1 MPNNM
6 AASPTSFVSTTHVTM
21 TQFDVFVNPIAAMRR
36 AYPYVVVLQ
45 SDLARDARDP
55 IVAPLV
61 PRQSMS
67 KIAGRLTP
75 IIAFHG
81 SEHVAVVPAL
91 MGVRFRDLA
100 ERRGS
105 IASARSELLGAID
118 YLFFGV

>member
-1 MPNNM
+1 
-6 AASPTSFVSTTHVTM
+6 M

-36 AYPYVVVLQ
+36 AYPLVVVLQ
-45 SDLARDARDP
+45 SDLARDAHDP

-67 KIAGRLTP
+67 KVAGRLTP
-75 IIAFHG
+75 IVTFHE
-81 SEHVAVVPAL
+81 SEHVVLVPAL

-105 IASARSELLGAID
+105 IVSARGELFGAID

>member
-1 MPNNM
+1 MM
-6 AASPTSFVSTTHVTM
+6 
-21 TQFDVFVNPIAAMRR
+21 QFDVFVNPIAAMRR
-36 AYPYVVVLQ
+36 AYPLVVVLQ
-45 SDLARDARDP
+45 SDFARDARDP

-67 KIAGRLTP
+67 EVAGRLTP
-75 IIAFHG
+75 IIAFQG

-91 MGVRFRDLA
+91 MGIRSRDLA
-100 ERRGS
+100 ELRGS

>member
-1 MPNNM
+1 MEALPI
-6 AASPTSFVSTTHVTM
+6 SFVSITRMTM

-36 AYPYVVVLQ
+36 AYPLVVVLQ

-67 KIAGRLTP
+67 KIAGRLMP
-75 IIAFHG
+75 IIAFQG
-81 SEHVAVVPAL
+81 SEHIALVPAL
-91 MGVRFRDLA
+91 VGVRLRDLA

>member
-1 MPNNM
+1 M